1 MAALFGVAVTLTHGA
16 LGELYIST
24 GTLFDRLVFLFIA
37 MGVATYAKLR
47 SARQQLRIRDT
58 VLLWLLCVLAMNSKE
73 SGVLLPV
80 LLGLYELC
88 FVRERSLGARL
99 KAVGPTFAL
108 LAVTAVVFVF
118 GRVYRTPVLLQ
129 TAGYHVDPN
138 IGTWWQHTAHYVGLL
153 LYRGDALIAALAL
166 GGMLALAAVLRNA
179 RMLYGWL
186 WFVLTLSPVALI
198 SLRPGYVLYVPLL
211 GLAPWSGWI
220 SFEEMDLLV
229 TACGCGGY
237 LAYALQLNARDR
249 APAWRHALVY
259 SPAVLVLILALTLPE
274 DEFVPG
280 IEDPTRRW
288 DRPVVKKRRA
298 DYDPLSR
305 METELGM
312 SPR

>member
-1 MAALFGVAVTLTHGA
+1 MYYTPDDMMNTYVWGWTEDPWRLAAAQLAVWMPLYRPLCEAIYAACFALFGFNPAPLEIFGWLLLVANVVAAYRMLRAVLGSRWAALFGVAVTLTHGA

-138 IGTWWQHTAHYVGLL
+138 IGTWWQHKIGRAHV
-153 LYRGDALIAALAL
+153 
-166 GGMLALAAVLRNA
+166 
-179 RMLYGWL
+179 
-186 WFVLTLSPVALI
+186 
-198 SLRPGYVLYVPLL
+198 
-211 GLAPWSGWI
+211 
-220 SFEEMDLLV
+220 
-229 TACGCGGY
+229 
-237 LAYALQLNARDR
+237 
-249 APAWRHALVY
+249 
-259 SPAVLVLILALTLPE
+259 
-274 DEFVPG
+274 
-280 IEDPTRRW
+280 
-288 DRPVVKKRRA
+288 
-298 DYDPLSR
+298 
-305 METELGM
+305 
-312 SPR
+312 